1 MDIGIFLYEGAD
13 ELDVVGP
20 FRVFAGVNDVA
31 RKLPDVEAVD
41 IHLVAES
48 LGSVQLGGGLVMIP
62 TDTFVSCP
70 PLDVLLVPGGGS
82 DKVMGRRNQQKNE
95 MAIDWIR
102 QAAIDATIVSSVC
115 TGAFILAE
123 AGLLSSRRV
132 NTHHRFRDELQE
144 MMTMMGDYVEIET
157 ERVVWDDNIVT
168 CGGVTAGI
176 DLALSIVAKRFGE
189 PVMDSIA
196 KAMELQTPV

>member
-13 ELDVVGP
+13 ELDVAGP

-31 RKLPDVEAVD
+31 RKLSDVESVD

-132 NTHHRFRDELQE
+132 NTHWRFRDELQE

-176 DLALSIVAKRFGE
+176 DLALSIVGKKFGE

-196 KAMELQTPV
+196 KAMELQTPA